1 MTLLRRGWRW
11 LADDPRQTRGVR
23 ILQIAIGLMLLFRVF
38 TEVPFASYLWGP
50 NGLGWGSASFI
61 LGSTIGG
68 LLDRAFATHVST
80 LGVLVILATG
90 ALGLFLG
97 YRTRPSTALSLVAF
111 FLLEQRLPELA
122 DGGDNITRLVLTYM
136 IFLLPAGAR
145 PARGSLAV
153 WLHNVA
159 VLAIALQV
167 VVLYATSGLMKAYGD
182 RWHHGT
188 AMYYISQ
195 VEWFSLP
202 ALRELFKNPVI
213 TTVATYAPIVYQI
226 LFPIAMI
233 SPVKLPW
240 IAAGV
245 AFHLGIAVFMGL
257 ITFSTVMIG
266 LELFLISD
274 PEYTR
279 IRERVQWVRERV
291 VLHLRAKTPTAP
303 ALRLFIDGSC
313 PHCRATGRFI
323 QVLDRGGRIE
333 VMSFRHDDSY
343 LRHGIHQ
350 TDLERRMHLV
360 DLRGGDVRSGFEAVC
375 ALTAQIPCLWPV
387 RPILALVA
395 WLGLGERLYDNLA
408 ARRRIILHPGLCRG
422 ACDVGEPQHA
432 PEGDNV

>member
-1 MTLLRRGWRW
+1 MTLLRRGWTW

-23 ILQIAIGLMLLFRVF
+23 ILQFAIGLMLLFRVF
-38 TEVPFASYLWGP
+38 TEAPFAAYLWGP

-61 LGSTIGG
+61 LGSTVGG
-68 LLDRAFATHVST
+68 LLDRAFATYVST
-80 LGVLVILATG
+80 MGVLVILAAG
-90 ALGLFLG
+90 ALGLLLG
-97 YRTRPSTALSLVAF
+97 YRTRPSTALALAAF

-136 IFLLPAGAR
+136 LFLLPAGVK

-167 VVLYATSGLMKAYGD
+167 VVLYATSGFMKAYGD

-202 ALRELFKNPVI
+202 AVRELFKNPVI
-213 TTVATYAPIVYQI
+213 TTVATYAPMLYQM

-240 IAAGV
+240 IAAGI

-274 PEYTR
+274 SEYAR
-279 IRERVQWVRERV
+279 IRERVQWVRGRV

-303 ALRLFIDGSC
+303 ALRLLIDGSC
-313 PHCRATGRFI
+313 PHCRATGRLI
-323 QVLDRGGRIE
+323 QALDHRGRIE
-333 VMSFRHDDSY
+333 VMSFRDDDSY

-350 TDLERRMHLV
+350 SDLERRMHLV
-360 DLRGGDVRSGFEAVC
+360 DLRSGVVRAGFGAVR
-375 ALTAQIPCLWPV
+375 ALAGQIPWLWPF
-387 RPILALVA
+387 RPILALIA
-395 WLGLGERLYDNLA
+395 WMGYSDWLYDVLA
-408 ARRRIILHPGLCRG
+408 ARRRIIPDPAACPG
-422 ACDVGEPQHA
+422 ACDGGKNPGA
-432 PEGDNV
+432 PEGERI